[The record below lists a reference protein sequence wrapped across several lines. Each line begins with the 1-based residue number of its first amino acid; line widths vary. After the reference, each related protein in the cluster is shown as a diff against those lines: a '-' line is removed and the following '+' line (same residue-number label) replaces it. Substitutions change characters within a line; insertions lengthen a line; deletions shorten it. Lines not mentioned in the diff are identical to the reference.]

1 MPLRALNPRPVMGN
15 AEFLVTMDSDLVT
28 IPLLSSASL
37 NKIGV
42 SVCLN
47 LICAIEMKMRL
58 TGTVCS

>member
-1 MPLRALNPRPVMGN
+1 MGN

-28 IPLLSSASL
+28 MPLLSSASL

-47 LICAIEMKMRL
+47 FICAIEMKMRL